1 MRQTLSQRLIKSA
14 KASCVWPD
22 QPVPI
27 ALVITDLNVGGAE
40 QALASLAIRLNRE
53 RWRPTVFCL
62 DKPGPLYDVLLD
74 SNVPCECLCVQRQNP
89 IQAVFRL
96 ARGLRRFR
104 PELVQSFLFHANLAS
119 RFAALLAG
127 LPWVIGGLRVAE
139 RQKRWHLTLDRL
151 TASLTTGSVCVSEGV
166 LRFSRDSAG
175 LDPRRL
181 TVVPNG
187 IEIARFDAAIPAPRN
202 TLGIPDHVHLALYVG
217 RLDQQKGLPD
227 LLDAAERVIALKNN
241 WHLALAG
248 DGPCRDWLLDQ
259 ISKRSAFH
267 GKVHWLGRRDDI
279 PNVLKSADVL
289 VLASLWEGMPNSVLE
304 AMAAGIT
311 VIGTAVEGTE
321 DLVINGDTGWLVPPG
336 DASTLAGAMLEATK
350 SSDRLKR
357 YGEAGHLR
365 AEREFS
371 LEATVAAYEQLWADV
386 LGYRLENTKFG
397 AR

>member
-1 MRQTLSQRLIKSA
+1 MFLR
-14 KASCVWPD
+14 
-22 QPVPI
+22 
-27 ALVITDLNVGGAE
+27 
-40 QALASLAIRLNRE
+40 
-53 RWRPTVFCL
+53 VFC
-62 DKPGPLYDVLLD
+62 D
-74 SNVPCECLCVQRQNP
+74 SVVT
-89 IQAVFRL
+89 V
-96 ARGLRRFR
+96 
-104 PELVQSFLFHANLAS
+104 
-119 RFAALLAG
+119 
-127 LPWVIGGLRVAE
+127 
-139 RQKRWHLTLDRL
+139 
-151 TASLTTGSVCVSEGV
+151 
-166 LRFSRDSAG
+166 RDW
-175 LDPRRL
+175 
-181 TVVPNG
+181 
-187 IEIARFDAAIPAPRN
+187 
-202 TLGIPDHVHLALYVG
+202 IPDGSPLFQTGLKSPGSTLRSLHHEIRSESRIMCTLALYVG